1 MPNTVIRAMGEG
13 GVLTLRLNRPE
24 KKNALSREMY
34 AALTD
39 GLASAAAD
47 DAARAVLLAGGEDF
61 TAGNDIAD
69 FAADGAAGGGGP
81 LRTSAALD
89 FLEVLIRFPKPVV
102 AAVRGV
108 AIGIGTTMLLH
119 CDAAVAARTARLQM
133 PFTRLG
139 LVPEAGSSVALA
151 ARIGQA
157 RAQWMLLSG
166 DAVDGERRRREGL
179 VTRAVDDA
187 EVEGRAAAMAGQL
200 AALPPG
206 AVGRHQAV
214 AARAPRRGVEGGH
227 GPGAHRLLRAAAERG
242 SAGDLRRLP
251 QPEGLEAAGGGRRSP
266 FARRARGATTRR
278 GGP

>member
-1 MPNTVIRAMGEG
+1 MPNTVVRAMGEG
-13 GVLTLRLNRPE
+13 GVLALRLNRPE

-69 FAADGAAGGGGP
+69 FAADAGAGGGDGP

-89 FLEVLIRFPKPVV
+89 FLEALVRFPKPVV

-108 AIGIGTTMLLH
+108 AIGIGTTLLLH
-119 CDAAVAARTARLQM
+119 CDASVASRTARLQM

-139 LVPEAGSSVALA
+139 LVPEAGSSLLLA

-157 RAQWMLLSG
+157 RASWMLLSG
-166 DAVDGERRRREGL
+166 DAVDGETAAREGL
-179 VTRAVDDA
+179 VTRAVEDA
-187 EVEGRAAAMAGQL
+187 EVEATAAAMAAQL

-206 AVGRHQAV
+206 AVADTK
-214 AARAPRRGVEGGH
+214 
-227 GPGAHRLLRAAAERG
+227 RLLRAPHAAALAEAMERERAAISERLR
-242 SAGDLRRLP
+242 SA
-251 QPEGLEAAGGGRRSP
+251 EARAI
-266 FARRARGATTRR
+266 FAAFLNRKG
-278 GGP
+278 

>member
-1 MPNTVIRAMGEG
+1 MPNTVVSAMGEG

-34 AALTD
+34 GALSD
-39 GLASAAAD
+39 GLRSAAAD
-47 DAARAVLLAGGEDF
+47 GEARAVLLAGGEDF

-69 FAADGAAGGGGP
+69 FAADSAAGSGGA

-89 FLEVLIRFPKPVV
+89 FLEALTRFPKPVV

-108 AIGIGTTMLLH
+108 AIGIGTTLLLH

-139 LVPEAGSSVALA
+139 LVPEAGSSLLLA

-157 RAQWMLLSG
+157 RAHWMLLSG
-166 DAVDGERRRREGL
+166 EAVDGEAAARDGL
-179 VTRAVDDA
+179 VTRAVEDA
-187 EVEGRAAAMAGQL
+187 EVEETAAAMAAQL

-206 AVGRHQAV
+206 AVA
-214 AARAPRRGVEGGH
+214 ETK
-227 GPGAHRLLRAAAERG
+227 RLLRAPQGAALAEAMERERAAI
-242 SAGDLRRLP
+242 SERLRRA
-251 QPEGLEAAGGGRRSP
+251 EARAI
-266 FARRARGATTRR
+266 FAAFLNRKA
-278 GGP
+278 

>member
-1 MPNTVIRAMGEG
+1 MPNTVVRTMDEG

-69 FAADGAAGGGGP
+69 FAADGTAGGGGGP
-81 LRTSAALD
+81 LRTSVALD
-89 FLEVLIRFPKPVV
+89 FLEALTRFPKPVV

-108 AIGIGTTMLLH
+108 AIGVGTTLLLH
-119 CDAAVAARTARLQM
+119 CDASVAARTARLQM

-139 LVPEAGSSVALA
+139 IVPEAGSSLLLA

-157 RAQWMLLSG
+157 RASWMLLSG
-166 DAVDGERRRREGL
+166 DAVDGETAAREGL
-179 VTRAVDDA
+179 VTRAVNDG
-187 EVEGRAAAMAGQL
+187 EVEETAAAMATQL

-206 AVGRHQAV
+206 ALADTK
-214 AARAPRRGVEGGH
+214 
-227 GPGAHRLLRAAAERG
+227 RLLRAPHAAAPAEAMERERAAISERLR
-242 SAGDLRRLP
+242 SA
-251 QPEGLEAAGGGRRSP
+251 EAQAI
-266 FARRARGATTRR
+266 FAAFLNRKS
-278 GGP
+278 

>member
-1 MPNTVIRAMGEG
+1 MPNTVVRAMGEG
-13 GVLTLRLNRPE
+13 GVLTLRLNRPA

-47 DAARAVLLAGGEDF
+47 GAARAVLLAGGEDF

-69 FAADGAAGGGGP
+69 FAADSAAGGSGDGP

-89 FLEVLIRFPKPVV
+89 FLEALVRFPKPVV

-119 CDAAVAARTARLQM
+119 CDASVASRTARLQM

-139 LVPEAGSSVALA
+139 IVPEAGSSLLLA
-151 ARIGQA
+151 MRIGQA
-157 RAQWMLLSG
+157 RAQWMLMSG
-166 DAVDGERRRREGL
+166 DAVDGETAARDGL
-179 VTRAVDDA
+179 VTRAVEDSEVDA
-187 EVEGRAAAMAGQL
+187 AAAAMAAQL

-206 AVGRHQAV
+206 AVADTK
-214 AARAPRRGVEGGH
+214 
-227 GPGAHRLLRAAAERG
+227 RLLRAPHAAALAETMARERAAISERLR
-242 SAGDLRRLP
+242 SA
-251 QPEGLEAAGGGRRSP
+251 EARAL
-266 FARRARGATTRR
+266 FAAFLNRKG
-278 GGP
+278 

>member
-1 MPNTVIRAMGEG
+1 MLNTVVRAMGEG

-69 FAADGAAGGGGP
+69 FAADGTAGGGGP
-81 LRTSAALD
+81 LRTSVALD
-89 FLEVLIRFPKPVV
+89 FLEALTRFPKPVV

-108 AIGIGTTMLLH
+108 AIGIGTTLLLH
-119 CDAAVAARTARLQM
+119 CDASVAARTARLQM

-139 LVPEAGSSVALA
+139 IVPEAGSSLLLA

-157 RAQWMLLSG
+157 RASWMLLSG
-166 DAVDGERRRREGL
+166 DAVDGETAAREGL
-179 VTRAVDDA
+179 VTRAVNDA
-187 EVEGRAAAMAGQL
+187 EVEETAAAMATQL

-206 AVGRHQAV
+206 ALADTK
-214 AARAPRRGVEGGH
+214 
-227 GPGAHRLLRAAAERG
+227 RLLRAPHAAALAEAMERERAAISERLR
-242 SAGDLRRLP
+242 SA
-251 QPEGLEAAGGGRRSP
+251 EAQAI
-266 FARRARGATTRR
+266 FAAFLNRKG
-278 GGP
+278 

>member
-1 MPNTVIRAMGEG
+1 MPNTVVRAMSEG

-69 FAADGAAGGGGP
+69 FAADGTAGGGGP
-81 LRTSAALD
+81 LRTSVALD
-89 FLEVLIRFPKPVV
+89 FLEALTRFPKPVV

-108 AIGIGTTMLLH
+108 AIGVGTTLLLH
-119 CDAAVAARTARLQM
+119 CDASVAARTARLQM

-139 LVPEAGSSVALA
+139 IVPEAGSSLLLA

-157 RAQWMLLSG
+157 RASWMLLSG
-166 DAVDGERRRREGL
+166 DAVDGETAAREGL
-179 VTRAVDDA
+179 VTRAVNDA
-187 EVEGRAAAMAGQL
+187 EVEETAAAMATQL

-206 AVGRHQAV
+206 ALADTKG
-214 AARAPRRGVEGGH
+214 
-227 GPGAHRLLRAAAERG
+227 LLRAPHAAALAEAMERERAAISERLR
-242 SAGDLRRLP
+242 SA
-251 QPEGLEAAGGGRRSP
+251 EAQAI
-266 FARRARGATTRR
+266 FAAFLNRKG
-278 GGP
+278 

>member
-1 MPNTVIRAMGEG
+1 MTNVVIRAMGEG

-69 FAADGAAGGGGP
+69 FAADGAAGDGP
-81 LRTSAALD
+81 LRTTAALD
-89 FLEVLIRFPKPVV
+89 FLEALTRFPKPVV
-102 AAVRGV
+102 AAVRGA
-108 AIGIGTTMLLH
+108 AIGIGATLLLH

-139 LVPEAGSSVALA
+139 IVPEAGSSLLLA
-151 ARIGQA
+151 MRVGQA
-157 RAQWMLLSG
+157 RAGWMLLGG
-166 DAVDGERRRREGL
+166 DAVDGETAAREGL
-179 VTRAVDDA
+179 VTRAVEDA
-187 EVEGRAAAMAGQL
+187 EVEGTAAAMAAQL

-206 AVGRHQAV
+206 AVADTK
-214 AARAPRRGVEGGH
+214 
-227 GPGAHRLLRAAAERG
+227 RLLRAPHAAALAEAMERERAAISERLR
-242 SAGDLRRLP
+242 SA
-251 QPEGLEAAGGGRRSP
+251 EARAI
-266 FARRARGATTRR
+266 FAAFLNRKG
-278 GGP
+278 

>member
-1 MPNTVIRAMGEG
+1 MPNTVVRAMGEG

-69 FAADGAAGGGGP
+69 FAADGAAGDGGP
-81 LRTSAALD
+81 QRTGAALD
-89 FLEVLIRFPKPVV
+89 FLEVLVGFPKPVV

-108 AIGIGTTMLLH
+108 AIGIGTTLLLH
-119 CDAAVAARTARLQM
+119 CDASVAARNARLQM

-139 LVPEAGSSVALA
+139 LVPEAGSSLLLA

-157 RAQWMLLSG
+157 RASWMLMG
-166 DAVDGERRRREGL
+166 GEEG
-179 VTRAVDDA
+179 TCRAIWVLTLW
-187 EVEGRAAAMAGQL
+187 EC
-200 AALPPG
+200 
-206 AVGRHQAV
+206 
-214 AARAPRRGVEGGH
+214 
-227 GPGAHRLLRAAAERG
+227 
-242 SAGDLRRLP
+242 
-251 QPEGLEAAGGGRRSP
+251 PESTTQGWSEFRS
-266 FARRARGATTRR
+266 
-278 GGP
+278 